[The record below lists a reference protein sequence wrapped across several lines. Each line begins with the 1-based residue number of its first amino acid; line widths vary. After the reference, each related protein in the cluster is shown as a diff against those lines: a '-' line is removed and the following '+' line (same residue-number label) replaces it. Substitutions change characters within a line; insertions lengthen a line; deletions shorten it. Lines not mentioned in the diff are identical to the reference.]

1 MLVEFSVKNF
11 RSILGKQTLSLVA
24 GISNDHEQRNLI
36 HIEGS
41 PDRLLRSAAIYGPN
55 ATGKSNL
62 LKAIQL
68 LQWLILHTASAQEG
82 VQMSDIVPF
91 MLDREIALTPTDLSM
106 VFIADDGVKYEYF
119 VSATSK
125 LVYKEWLV
133 AYPNNR
139 PQRWFERELNSTSN
153 KYDWW
158 FGTKF
163 KGDKAEKK
171 VWSEFTRSNALF
183 FSTAIQLNNEQ
194 LKPAFNWIANQL
206 IVVASG
212 TPIDPLLS
220 IGLMKSNEESKIL
233 DYLKAADIGIDGISL
248 QEEDLSSPVVAQKL
262 MNINLNRQSNAS
274 LSKGFMASD
283 SQSPKSMRIFTTH
296 NTANNSVVHFSLEDE
311 SDGTKKLFNL
321 TGGWIRTLESGATL
335 LVDELES
342 SLHTYISKFLVS
354 LFHSS
359 KNNQNAQLIFTAH
372 DTNLLETNLFRRDQI
387 WFVEKNSNNA
397 TELYSL
403 LEYKPRKDEVIE
415 RGYLKGRYGAIPFIR
430 EF

>member
-1 MLVEFSVKNF
+1 
-11 RSILGKQTLSLVA
+11 
-24 GISNDHEQRNLI
+24 
-36 HIEGS
+36 
-41 PDRLLRSAAIYGPN
+41 
-55 ATGKSNL
+55 
-62 LKAIQL
+62 
-68 LQWLILHTASAQEG
+68 
-82 VQMSDIVPF
+82 
-91 MLDREIALTPTDLSM
+91 
-106 VFIADDGVKYEYF
+106 
-119 VSATSK
+119 
-125 LVYKEWLV
+125 
-133 AYPNNR
+133 
-139 PQRWFERELNSTSN
+139 
-153 KYDWW
+153 
-158 FGTKF
+158 
-163 KGDKAEKK
+163 
-171 VWSEFTRSNALF
+171 
-183 FSTAIQLNNEQ
+183 
-194 LKPAFNWIANQL
+194 
-206 IVVASG
+206 
-212 TPIDPLLS
+212 
-220 IGLMKSNEESKIL
+220 MKSNEESKIL
-233 DYLKAADIGIDGISL
+233 DYLKAADIGIDGISI
-248 QEEDLSSPVVAQKL
+248 QEEDPSSPVVSQKL

-311 SDGTKKLFNL
+311 SEGTKKLFNL

-342 SLHTYISKFLVS
+342 SLHTYISKFLVG

-415 RGYLKGRYGAIPFIR
+415 RGYLKGRYGAIPFVK

>member
-1 MLVEFSVKNF
+1 MLVEFSVTNF
-11 RSILGKQTLSLVA
+11 RSILTKQTLSMVA
-24 GISNDHEQRNLI
+24 GTGNDHEQKNVI
-36 HIEGS
+36 HVEGS
-41 PDRLLRSAAIYGPN
+41 QDRLLRSAAIYGPN
-55 ATGKSNL
+55 ASGKSNL
-62 LKAIQL
+62 LKAMQL
-68 LQWLILHTASAQEG
+68 LQRLILHTASSQEG
-82 VQMSDIVPF
+82 VQLSDIVPF
-91 MLDREIALTPTDLSM
+91 MLDEDAQGTPTDLNI

-119 VSATSK
+119 ISANSK
-125 LVYKEWLV
+125 FIYKEWLV

-139 PQRWFERELNSTSN
+139 PQRWFEREFNFASN

-158 FGTKF
+158 FGSKF

-171 VWSEFTRSNALF
+171 VWSEFTRANALF

-194 LKPAFNWIANQL
+194 LKPAFNWIAHQL
-206 IVVASG
+206 IVLESG
-212 TPIDPLLS
+212 APIDPLLS
-220 IGLMKSNEESKIL
+220 IGLIKSNEESKIL

-248 QEEDLSSPVVAQKL
+248 QEDDHQAPVIPQTL
-262 MNINLNRQSNAS
+262 MNSHLNRPSKNNS
-274 LSKGFMASD
+274 LNGFKTLE
-283 SQSPKSMRIFTTH
+283 SPNSIRIFTTH
-296 NTANNSVVHFSLEDE
+296 NIRDNSSVRFSLEDE

-321 TGGWIRTLESGATL
+321 TGGWIRSLESGATL

-342 SLHTYISKFLVS
+342 SLHTYISKFLVG

-359 KNNQNAQLIFTAH
+359 KNNKNAQLIFTAH

-387 WFVEKNSNNA
+387 WFVEKNANNA

>member
-1 MLVEFSVKNF
+1 MLVEFSVTNF
-11 RSILGKQTLSLVA
+11 RSVLTKQTLSMVA
-24 GISNDHEQRNLI
+24 GTGNDHEQKNVI
-36 HIEGS
+36 HVEGS
-41 PDRLLRSAAIYGPN
+41 QDRLLRSAAIYGPN
-55 ATGKSNL
+55 ASGKSNL
-62 LKAIQL
+62 LKAMQL
-68 LQWLILHTASAQEG
+68 LQRLILHTASSQEG
-82 VQMSDIVPF
+82 VQLSDIVPF
-91 MLDREIALTPTDLSM
+91 MLDEDAQGTPTDLNI

-119 VSATSK
+119 ISANSK
-125 LVYKEWLV
+125 FIYKEWLV

-139 PQRWFERELNSTSN
+139 PQRWFEREFNFASN

-158 FGTKF
+158 FGSKF

-171 VWSEFTRSNALF
+171 VWSEFTRANALF

-194 LKPAFNWIANQL
+194 LKPAFNWIAHQL
-206 IVVASG
+206 IVLESG
-212 TPIDPLLS
+212 APIDPLLS
-220 IGLMKSNEESKIL
+220 IGLIKSNEESKIL

-248 QEEDLSSPVVAQKL
+248 QEDDHQAPVIPQTL
-262 MNINLNRQSNAS
+262 MNSHLNRPSKNNS
-274 LSKGFMASD
+274 LNGFKTLE
-283 SQSPKSMRIFTTH
+283 SPNSIRIFTTH
-296 NTANNSVVHFSLEDE
+296 NIRDNSSVRFSLEDE

-321 TGGWIRTLESGATL
+321 TGGWIRSLESGATL

-342 SLHTYISKFLVS
+342 SLHTYISKFLVG

-359 KNNQNAQLIFTAH
+359 KNNKNAQLIFTAH

-387 WFVEKNSNNA
+387 WFVEKNANNA

>member
-1 MLVEFSVKNF
+1 M
-11 RSILGKQTLSLVA
+11 VA
-24 GISNDHEQRNLI
+24 GTGNDHEQKNVI
-36 HIEGS
+36 HVEGS
-41 PDRLLRSAAIYGPN
+41 QDRLLRSAAIYGPN
-55 ATGKSNL
+55 ASGKSNL
-62 LKAIQL
+62 LKAMQL
-68 LQWLILHTASAQEG
+68 LQRLILHTASSQEG
-82 VQMSDIVPF
+82 VQLSDIVPF
-91 MLDREIALTPTDLSM
+91 MLDEDAQGTPTDLNI

-119 VSATSK
+119 ISANSK
-125 LVYKEWLV
+125 FIYKEWLV

-139 PQRWFERELNSTSN
+139 PQRWFEREFNFASN

-158 FGTKF
+158 FGSKF

-171 VWSEFTRSNALF
+171 VWSEFTRANALF

-194 LKPAFNWIANQL
+194 LKPAFNWIAHQL
-206 IVVASG
+206 IVLESG
-212 TPIDPLLS
+212 APIDPLLS
-220 IGLMKSNEESKIL
+220 IGLIKSNEESKIL

-248 QEEDLSSPVVAQKL
+248 QEEDHQAPVIPQTL
-262 MNINLNRQSNAS
+262 MNSHLNRPSKNNS
-274 LSKGFMASD
+274 LNGFKTLE
-283 SQSPKSMRIFTTH
+283 SPNSIRIFTTH
-296 NTANNSVVHFSLEDE
+296 NIRDNSSVRFSLEDE

-321 TGGWIRTLESGATL
+321 TGGWIRSLESGATL

-342 SLHTYISKFLVS
+342 SLHTYISKFLVG

-359 KNNQNAQLIFTAH
+359 KNNKNAQLIFTAH

-387 WFVEKNSNNA
+387 WFVEKNANNA